1 MAREVF
7 LPTVGSR
14 PPVGVR
20 GSAGEK
26 PSTKRKEMNHMEIFD
41 SIIIGA
47 GQAGLAM
54 SASLRLRGIRHVVLE
69 RGVAERWRSERWDS
83 FRPLSPNWQTR
94 LPCHHYRGNDPD
106 GFMTGARGRCPHG
119 AICRRRAGP
128 HWDRRL
134 KGETCRRRLPGGHL
148 WR

>member
-26 PSTKRKEMNHMEIFD
+26 PSTKRKEMDHMEIFD

-69 RGVAERWRSERWDS
+69 RGGCRAMAQRAMGFVPAAEPQLADAASLPPLPRKRPRWIHDRGPRS
-83 FRPLSPNWQTR
+83 
-94 LPCHHYRGNDPD
+94 LPSWSDMPP
-106 GFMTGARGRCPHG
+106 ARRSALGSSSQG
-119 AICRRRAGP
+119 
-128 HWDRRL
+128 
-134 KGETCRRRLPGGHL
+134 
-148 WR
+148 